1 MTHCTI
7 GESAPF
13 FDIIF
18 HNSSLFLI
26 YRIKTRRQ
34 INAAGYMVNT
44 NIMYELSI
52 SFYTKKF
59 YAFYVKYDIF
69 IYMSE

>member
-1 MTHCTI
+1 
-7 GESAPF
+7 
-13 FDIIF
+13 
-18 HNSSLFLI
+18 
-26 YRIKTRRQ
+26 
-34 INAAGYMVNT
+34 MVNT